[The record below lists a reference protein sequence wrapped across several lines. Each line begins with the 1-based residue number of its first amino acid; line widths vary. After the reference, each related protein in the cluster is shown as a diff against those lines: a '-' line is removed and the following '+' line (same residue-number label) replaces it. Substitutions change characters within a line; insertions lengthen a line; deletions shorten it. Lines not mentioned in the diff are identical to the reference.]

1 MAWLLDCPSG
11 GKYYHPARSGG
22 KREVEKAG
30 IAVDARPYS
39 AVVRRGR
46 GWRMAIDFAAIGD
59 SWTTKLYLVGSKIW
73 LDLLWGGGIIV
84 PIFPTDGSAWH
95 PPCGGR
101 NDQER
106 IQSMSWFVKC
116 LQNYVTFSGRAR
128 RKEFWMFYLFYT
140 IFGLVICFIQ
150 GLAGMEDP
158 MLLGIYVL
166 AMCLPAISV
175 LVRRLHDIDKSG
187 WWVWIAYVPVVGG
200 IILLVF
206 ECMEGTKGT
215 NRFGPDPKAVE
226 AAS

>member
-1 MAWLLDCPSG
+1 MVP
-11 GKYYHPARSGG
+11 H
-22 KREVEKAG
+22 G
-30 IAVDARPYS
+30 I
-39 AVVRRGR
+39 RR
-46 GWRMAIDFAAIGD
+46 AA
-59 SWTTKLYLVGSKIW
+59 
-73 LDLLWGGGIIV
+73 
-84 PIFPTDGSAWH
+84 
-95 PPCGGR
+95 GGR
-101 NDQER
+101 EQER
-106 IQSMSWFVKC
+106 NPSMRWFVKC

>member
-1 MAWLLDCPSG
+1 MVP
-11 GKYYHPARSGG
+11 H
-22 KREVEKAG
+22 G
-30 IAVDARPYS
+30 I
-39 AVVRRGR
+39 RR
-46 GWRMAIDFAAIGD
+46 AA
-59 SWTTKLYLVGSKIW
+59 
-73 LDLLWGGGIIV
+73 
-84 PIFPTDGSAWH
+84 
-95 PPCGGR
+95 GGR
-101 NDQER
+101 EQER
-106 IQSMSWFVKC
+106 NPSMSWFVKC

-187 WWVWIAYVPVVGG
+187 WWVGIAYVPVVGA